1 MSKKRRKR
9 KNGRILLITIIIIF
23 IGCFWLL
30 NNKTLIK
37 KDSKKDYTIE
47 SRDSELMKKEF
58 NILKEN
64 YYSDNI
70 DYEKYAKSIGKL
82 FIIDLYTIK
91 NKNNKYDIGSVE
103 YVHPD
108 IRSNFKLSVGD
119 TLYKYL
125 EEKNYR
131 KTKYPEVKSIE
142 ITNFS
147 EDTFMYNNIE
157 YNAYV
162 VSLKWDYVK
171 DLGYDKKGII
181 SIIKEDKKLYVVK
194 YEAVA

>member
-91 NKNNKYDIGSVE
+91 NKNNKYDVGSVE